1 MPSGTFHSL
10 KDVCFQRL
18 KERLTVLSRADTND
32 DFKLKSM
39 RNYHSENLEA
49 PQNYT
54 KLTLPVFY
62 K

>member
-1 MPSGTFHSL
+1 MLSRTFIARE
-10 KDVCFQRL
+10 DVCIQRF
-18 KERLTVLSRADTND
+18 KERLTVLLRTDTND
-32 DFKLKSM
+32 DLKLKSM

-54 KLTLPVFY
+54 KLSLPVFY